1 MTRIIFLVYYVKLS
15 TFLGFLQ
22 QIQPLNDG
30 RVTDTCAGL
39 RERASELETR
49 EEKIAEFLSTLRHVL
64 RSIQELKHISQEEN
78 EGFGNIQDIEV
89 CFID

>member
-1 MTRIIFLVYYVKLS
+1 M
-15 TFLGFLQ
+15 
-22 QIQPLNDG
+22 
-30 RVTDTCAGL
+30 TDTCAGL
-39 RERASELETR
+39 RERARELETR

-78 EGFGNIQDIEV
+78 EGFGNIQYIEV